1 MRPLLFTSITALLL
15 LGSASRPVPK
25 IDPLA
30 AMYETA
36 RLEQDVVYRSVD
48 GIDLPLDVFLPEKR
62 LGQSPW
68 WEKDGR
74 GNKPTL
80 LYMHGGGWV
89 QGDKESILFNI
100 LPFIAR
106 DWVVISINYRLA
118 KDAKAPAAVED
129 CLAALDWVYD
139 HAEEYM
145 IDTDRI
151 VVAGDSA
158 GGHLALLTGMLRKGD
173 SLCENKLIVG
183 KKQSVAAIINWVGVT
198 DLSTH
203 DIPQQWIDPAD
214 NRTELIR
221 SLSPIHYVRTG
232 GTPVISVHGSDDP
245 VVLPN
250 QAKSLHEKLQ
260 TAGVKEKLVMISGA
274 KHGNFSPQE
283 STFMY
288 SEIWNFLESIGI
300 QTTVD

>member
-1 MRPLLFTSITALLL
+1 MKPLLLTSITALLL

-36 RLEQDVVYRSVD
+36 RLEQDVVYRSVN
-48 GIDLPLDVFLPEKR
+48 GIDLPLDIFLPEKR

-80 LYMHGGGWV
+80 LYIHGGGWV

-173 SLCENKLIVG
+173 SLCENKLVVG
-183 KKQSVAAIINWVGVT
+183 ENKSVAAIINWYGVT
-198 DLSTH
+198 DFSTH
-203 DIPQQWIDPAD
+203 EI
-214 NRTELIR
+214 
-221 SLSPIHYVRTG
+221 
-232 GTPVISVHGSDDP
+232 
-245 VVLPN
+245 PN
-250 QAKSLHEKLQ
+250 QAKSLHEKLR

-288 SEIWNFLESIGI
+288 SEIWTFLESIGI

>member
-173 SLCENKLIVG
+173 SLCENKLVVG
-183 KKQSVAAIINWVGVT
+183 EKQSVAAIINWVGVT

-214 NRTELIR
+214 NRNELIR

>member
-1 MRPLLFTSITALLL
+1 MKPLLLTSITALLL

-36 RLEQDVVYRSVD
+36 RLEQDVVYRSVN
-48 GIDLPLDVFLPEKR
+48 GIDLPLDIFLPEKR

-80 LYMHGGGWV
+80 LYIHGGGWV

-173 SLCENKLIVG
+173 SLCENKLVVG
-183 KKQSVAAIINWVGVT
+183 EKQSVAAIINWVGVT

-214 NRTELIR
+214 NRNELIR
-221 SLSPIHYVRTG
+221 SLSPIHYVKTS

-250 QAKSLHEKLQ
+250 QAKSLHEKLR

-288 SEIWNFLESIGI
+288 SEIWTFLESIGI

>member
-36 RLEQDVVYRSVD
+36 RLEQDVVYRSVN
-48 GIDLPLDVFLPEKR
+48 GIDLPLDIFLPEKR

-183 KKQSVAAIINWVGVT
+183 EKQSVAAIINWVGVT

>member
-1 MRPLLFTSITALLL
+1 MKPLLFTSITALLL

-36 RLEQDVVYRSVD
+36 RLEQDVVYRSVN
-48 GIDLPLDVFLPEKR
+48 GIDLPLDIFLPEKR

-173 SLCENKLIVG
+173 SLCENKLVVG
-183 KKQSVAAIINWVGVT
+183 ENKSVAAIINWVGVT
-198 DLSTH
+198 DFSTH

-214 NRTELIR
+214 NRNELIR
-221 SLSPIHYVRTG
+221 SLSPIHYVRTS